1 MSGGRP
7 TPLVEALARARLS
20 GDCGALTDAIPYAR
34 FLGVRAERVAGELL
48 CRLAYGPDLI
58 GNATLPALHGGVL
71 GALLES
77 TAVVHLLWEVDT
89 VVLPKTI
96 TITIDYLRSAGPF
109 DTFAKGKVM
118 RLGRR
123 IATVQ
128 TEAWQ
133 DDRTKPVAAAVAHL
147 LLAPSERAP
156 DAPVGPSGG
165 DDAAGG

>member
-1 MSGGRP
+1 MSAG
-7 TPLVEALARARLS
+7 TSFVDALARARS
-20 GDCGALTDAIPYAR
+20 GGDFGALTDAIPYAR

-48 CRLAYGPDLI
+48 CRLAYAPDLV
-58 GNATLPALHGGVL
+58 GNTALPALHGGVL

-77 TAVVHLLWEVDT
+77 TAVVQLLFEADT

-96 TITIDYLRSAGPF
+96 TITVDYLRSAGPL
-109 DTFAKGKVM
+109 DTFAKGRVT

-133 DDRTKPVAAAVAHL
+133 DDRSKPVASAVAHL
-147 LLAPSERAP
+147 LLTPPEGGAAERAP
-156 DAPVGPSGG
+156 RGG
-165 DDAAGG
+165 